1 MGLLPGGQS
10 CHGGA
15 PVAAE
20 GVEGAGK
27 QVKLYT

>member
-20 GVEGAGK
+20 GEAGK

>member
-20 GVEGAGK
+20 GTEGAK

>member
-20 GVEGAGK
+20 GEAGK
-27 QVKLYT
+27 QVVKLYT